1 MGGVNKI
8 ENGYLFM
15 LKLFV
20 VQYRLTHMVEKDS
33 SSSSYNAMP
42 STAKLEGVIVI
53 LTFLI
58 KIGKYL
64 PWIVLAFAAASMIL
78 AVFYFTWWNNLAGGI
93 VNLVLATAGFIFF
106 GQLVRR
112 RRIHRHNYR
121 YTRKDLPHRETNVPE
136 EGKVRAAEVG

>member
-1 MGGVNKI
+1 VGGVNKI

-33 SSSSYNAMP
+33 SSSSDNAMP

-78 AVFYFTWWNNLAGGI
+78 AVF
-93 VNLVLATAGFIFF
+93 IFF

-112 RRIHRHNYR
+112 RRIHRHTYR

>member
-1 MGGVNKI
+1 VGGVNKI

-20 VQYRLTHMVEKDS
+20 VQYRLTYMAEKDS
-33 SSSSYNAMP
+33 SSSSDNAMP

-78 AVFYFTWWNNLAGGI
+78 TVFYFTWWNNLAGGI

-121 YTRKDLPHRETNVPE
+121 YTRKDLPDRETNVPE